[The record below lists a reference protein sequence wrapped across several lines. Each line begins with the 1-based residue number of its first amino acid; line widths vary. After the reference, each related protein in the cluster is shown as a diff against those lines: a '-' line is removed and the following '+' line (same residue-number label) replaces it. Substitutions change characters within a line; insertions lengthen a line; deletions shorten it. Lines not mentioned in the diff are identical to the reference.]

1 MTKILITGIDGF
13 IASHLA
19 ERVLNNNKNVE
30 VVGTIRRMADRKNI
44 ADFMD
49 EMSLVD
55 MELTDAHS
63 VEKVIKEEQ
72 PDKLFHLAAQSFVP
86 TSWTSPAGTV
96 DTNSI
101 GTLNVLEAVRKHIES
116 SFVQVAGT
124 SEEYGMVYSHECP
137 IKEENIL
144 RPLSPYGVSKV
155 AADMFGYQYA
165 KSYGMNILRTRTF
178 NQTGPRRGEMFVDA
192 NFAMQIVK
200 IEQGLSNSVFHGNL
214 DAIRDF
220 TDVRDTVDAYWDLS
234 NVRWNGEVVN
244 VCSGKGHSM
253 KEVLDTLV
261 SFSNKKINTEVDKTR
276 MRPSDVPLL
285 IGDNTKLKMY
295 IDWEQKYTW
304 EESLSDLLDYMREKK
319 Y

>member
-19 ERVLNNNKNVE
+19 ERVQQNYRGIE
-30 VVGTIRRMADRKNI
+30 IVGTIRRLADKTNVKTLTKDVEFI
-44 ADFMD
+44 
-49 EMSLVD
+49 D
-55 MELTDAHS
+55 MELTDSHS
-63 VEKVIKEEQ
+63 VESVIKTVS
-72 PDKLFHLAAQSFVP
+72 PDKIFHLAAQSYVP
-86 TSWTSPAGTV
+86 TSWTSPANTI

-101 GTLNVLEAVRKHIES
+101 GTLNVLEAARKYVPDA
-116 SFVQVAGT
+116 FVQIAGT

-137 IKEENIL
+137 IKEENTL

-155 AADMFGYQYA
+155 AADMLGYQYA

-192 NFAMQIVK
+192 NFARQIVN
-200 IEQGLSNSVFHGNL
+200 IEQGKQTILMHGNL

-220 TDVRDTVDAYWDLS
+220 TDVRDTVDAYWVLS
-234 NVRWNGEVVN
+234 DIKWNGEVLN

-253 KEVLDTLV
+253 KEVLSTLMSLADV
-261 SFSNKKINTEVDKTR
+261 PIPIKNDDSR

-295 IDWEQKYTW
+295 MDWKPSYTW
-304 EESLSDLLDYMREKK
+304 VESLEDLLEYTRKK
-319 Y
+319 L